1 MLGLGGPLLVVLGLL
16 TALAG
21 TGWLYVRHLL
31 AESGR
36 QEAVIQQL
44 EDANAATMRAAARL
58 RAERDRADAALAD
71 ARRRSAD
78 IARQTADT
86 RRRLSDALQTVP
98 EWAAAAVP
106 PLVAGLLAD
115 GGGDPSGGRAGAAP
129 GSPADGAPGAGV
141 SAGPER

>member
-1 MLGLGGPLLVVLGLL
+1 MFGLGGPVLVVLGLL

-58 RAERDRADAALAD
+58 RAERDRVDAALAD
-71 ARRRSAD
+71 ARRRSAA
-78 IARQTADT
+78 IAAQTADT

-98 EWAAAAVP
+98 EWASAAVP
-106 PLVAGLLAD
+106 AVVAGLLAD
-115 GGGDPSGGRAGAAP
+115 GGGDPDGGRADPATD
-129 GSPADGAPGAGV
+129 SPADGP
-141 SAGPER
+141 P